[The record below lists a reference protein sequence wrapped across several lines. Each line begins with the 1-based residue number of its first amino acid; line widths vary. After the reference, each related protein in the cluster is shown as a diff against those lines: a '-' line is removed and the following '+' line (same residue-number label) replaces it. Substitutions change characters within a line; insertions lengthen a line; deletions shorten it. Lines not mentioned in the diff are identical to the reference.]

1 MNEVGRLKFGI
12 NVHSAPSTYSLMMGD
27 LKFSEIWYCWCV
39 GHCIFTASI
48 FYSLSYASMC

>member
-27 LKFSEIWYCWCV
+27 LKFSEI
-39 GHCIFTASI
+39 
-48 FYSLSYASMC
+48 